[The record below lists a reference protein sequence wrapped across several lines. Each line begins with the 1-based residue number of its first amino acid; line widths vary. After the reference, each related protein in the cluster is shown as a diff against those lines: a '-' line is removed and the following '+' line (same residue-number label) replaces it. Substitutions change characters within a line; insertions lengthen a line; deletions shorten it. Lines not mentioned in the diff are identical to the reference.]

1 MAMYRPRPI
10 INLFFSM
17 LLVFFVVS
25 KFPYLELPYYWN
37 EAMNYFPALQYM
49 LQNGLTLIPSA
60 SLNPELTQGQPLL
73 YYFTICFGLNIFG
86 NSALTAHAINL
97 LLAAL
102 ILYSIFYIMAR
113 EFKPHVALL
122 AVLLII
128 IQEVFWVQSVI
139 VNPEIM
145 FSLLVILALYN
156 LLLNNKIYYAV
167 YASISVLV
175 HESALVLIVS
185 GFIYYCFLLQKFKFS
200 KEFIKYNSFLLI
212 PFLILALQALLNYQ
226 AYGWFFYSGLMEM
239 PKTDLNTIL
248 TQIERQWFLLSSSEN
263 RIVLSLFILIAFAL
277 WFSRNKS
284 VKRIIY
290 DKRFLLVFI
299 YTFLFFLYSLVNTL
313 SPECLLSPVL
323 LLMLVAA
330 VAVNYVIRI
339 KLLIVVLAFGFS
351 FTNYL
356 AALQASSAAQTSI
369 GYADE
374 IVVTKKIAR
383 FMQDSIPD
391 KNDPVLCGI
400 LMSNYLTNPAL
411 GYLRK
416 PFTRVNPVSENPEK
430 HYIVVNTAEAES
442 LKPVLAKKKLL
453 ELKSFT
459 KNNAQSTLYL
469 VQPE

>member
-25 KFPYLELPYYWN
+25 KFQYLELPYYWN
-37 EAMNYFPALQYM
+37 EALNYVPVLQHM
-49 LQNGLTLIPSA
+49 LQNGVTLIPSA

-73 YYFTICFGLNIFG
+73 YYFTICFGLNAFG

-97 LLAAL
+97 LLAAF
-102 ILYSIFYIMAR
+102 ILYAVFYIMAR

-139 VNPEIM
+139 VMPEIM
-145 FSLLVILALYN
+145 LGLLVILALYN
-156 LLLNNKIYYAV
+156 LLINNKIYYV
-167 YASISVLV
+167 IYATIAVLV
-175 HESALVLIVS
+175 KDSALVLILTACVYTFF
-185 GFIYYCFLLQKFKFS
+185 FIPKFKFS
-200 KEFIKYNSFLLI
+200 LEYLKLNFFVLI
-212 PFLILALQALLNYQ
+212 PVFIFCVQAFLNYL
-226 AYGWFFYSGLMEM
+226 AYGWLFYPGSMRM
-239 PKTDLNTIL
+239 NPDLNSIL
-248 TQIERQWFLLSSSEN
+248 TKIEQHWIMIFSSEN
-263 RIVLSLFILIAFAL
+263 RIVLSLFVLIAFVL
-277 WFSRNKS
+277 WFNRNKS

-290 DKRFLLVFI
+290 DRRFILIFTYIL
-299 YTFLFFLYSLVNTL
+299 LFFVFSSFNSI
-313 SPECLLSPVL
+313 SPGYLLTPVL
-323 LLMLVAA
+323 LLMLLAA

-339 KLLIVVLAFGFS
+339 KLLIVVLAFAFS
-351 FTNYL
+351 FINYL
-356 AALQASSAAQTSI
+356 TALQASSAAQTSM

-374 IVVTKKIAR
+374 IIVTKKIAR
-383 FMQDSIPD
+383 YMQDSIPD
-391 KNDPVLCGI
+391 KNEPVICGF
-400 LMSNYLTNPAL
+400 LMANYLSNPAL

-416 PFTRVNPVSENPEK
+416 PFTRVNAQVENPEK
-430 HYIVVNTAEAES
+430 LYIVVNSGEAES